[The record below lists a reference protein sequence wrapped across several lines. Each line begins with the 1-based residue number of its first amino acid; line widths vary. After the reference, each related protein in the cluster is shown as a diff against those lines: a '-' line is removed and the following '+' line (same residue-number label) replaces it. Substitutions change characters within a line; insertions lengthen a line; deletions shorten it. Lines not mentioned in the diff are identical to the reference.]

1 MSRRSQ
7 DKLRAQN
14 AKNKRLIIVLVSL
27 LAACLCFAVGF
38 FIRGNETVLNRL
50 GFETGAGVEVANPG
64 MTISGSTYD
73 SLAARVAEVQG
84 ILEKQS
90 FDELELNGA
99 TEQVLAT
106 LADVA
111 NDPTLRYYDAQRYA
125 DYLKDVSGS
134 FAGVGVLFAEFQ
146 NKAYVVDV
154 FEGSEAEAKDVQVGD
169 FVVAIDGDRG
179 NNEGWTQAEAVK
191 AVSRDAG
198 EAVVLTF
205 RRPATLDAEGGD
217 EYTVTLECSELSK
230 KNVSSR
236 LLENTIGYVKLTQI
250 TQNADDLI
258 EDAIK
263 DLLRQDASCFI
274 LDLRDCP
281 GGFLTQSV
289 DIASLF
295 VRSGVIVEIQAKDG
309 LVTRNAA
316 AATITDLPLVVLTNQ
331 STAGTAEV
339 LAGALQDNGRATI
352 VGVRT
357 MGKGTVQSIQELS
370 FGGAI
375 RYTSAYY
382 KTPNGYDIDGNGI
395 SPDIQV
401 SAAGKDGEDAQ
412 LNLAIETA
420 FDLIGGRPVVEEGE
434 GSSSASDSS
443 SEDAATS
450 EDAAAGQDAAASQAT
465 SSSAA

>member
-1 MSRRSQ
+1 MSRRTK
-7 DKLRAQN
+7 DKLRVQD
-14 AKNKRLIIVLVSL
+14 AKNKRLIIALVSL
-27 LAACLCFAVGF
+27 LAACLCFAAGF
-38 FIRGNETVLNRL
+38 FIRGNESILNRL
-50 GFETGAGVEVANPG
+50 GFETGTGAEVANPG
-64 MTISGSTYD
+64 MTVSGSTYD

-90 FDELELNGA
+90 FDELELEGA

-125 DYLKDVSGS
+125 EYLKDVSGS
-134 FAGVGVLFAEFQ
+134 FAGVGVLFAEYQ

-154 FEGSEAEAKDVQVGD
+154 FEGSEAEAKDVQSGD

-179 NNEGWTQAEAVK
+179 NNDGWTQAETVK
-191 AVSRDAG
+191 AVSRDSG
-198 EAVVLTF
+198 DTVVLTF

-230 KNVSSR
+230 ENVSSR
-236 LLENTIGYVKLTQI
+236 ILEDTIGYVKITQI
-250 TQNADDLI
+250 TQNADDLVK
-258 EDAIK
+258 DAVEQ
-263 DLLRQDASCFI
+263 LLRKDASCFI

-295 VRSGVIVEIQAKDG
+295 IRSGVVVEIQAKDG
-309 LVTRNAA
+309 LATRNATA
-316 AATITDLPLVVLTNQ
+316 STITDLPLVVLVNQ
-331 STAGTAEV
+331 SSAGTAEV

-352 VGVRT
+352 VGTRT

-395 SPDIQV
+395 NPDIQV
-401 SAAGKDGEDAQ
+401 SDAGKDSEDAQ
-412 LNLAIETA
+412 LNLAVETA
-420 FDLIGGRPVVEEGE
+420 FDLIGGRPVVEEDE
-434 GSSSASDSS
+434 ASS
-443 SEDAATS
+443 SESSTSATTSSDATTSETATS
-450 EDAAAGQDAAASQAT
+450 AAS
-465 SSSAA
+465 